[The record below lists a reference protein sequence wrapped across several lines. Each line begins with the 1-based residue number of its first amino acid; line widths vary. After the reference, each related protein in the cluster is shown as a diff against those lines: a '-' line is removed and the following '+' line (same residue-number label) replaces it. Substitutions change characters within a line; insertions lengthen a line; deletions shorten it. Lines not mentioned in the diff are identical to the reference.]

1 MEDRKE
7 YAKYAGFRVRF
18 AAMLIDVVI
27 LVILFSIPVGFIYGQ
42 EYWQGEKLIYGFW
55 DVLINYVIPAI
66 LTIFFWIKFLGTPGK
81 MILNLR
87 VVDEHTGGSLS
98 IGKAIGRYFAYIP
111 SALPIFLG
119 FFWIIFS
126 DKKQAWHDI
135 LAGTVVIRSES
146 KGPFE
151 FSDKEAHLD

>member
-1 MEDRKE
+1 MEDKKE
-7 YAKYAGFRVRF
+7 YAKYAGFRIRF

-81 MILNLR
+81 MILKLR
-87 VVDEHTGGSLS
+87 VVDEHTGG
-98 IGKAIGRYFAYIP
+98 P
-111 SALPIFLG
+111 
-119 FFWIIFS
+119 
-126 DKKQAWHDI
+126 
-135 LAGTVVIRSES
+135 
-146 KGPFE
+146 
-151 FSDKEAHLD
+151 

>member
-1 MEDRKE
+1 MEGRKE

-66 LTIFFWIKFLGTPGK
+66 LTIFFWI
-81 MILNLR
+81 
-87 VVDEHTGGSLS
+87 V
-98 IGKAIGRYFAYIP
+98 
-111 SALPIFLG
+111 
-119 FFWIIFS
+119 FS

-135 LAGTVVIRSES
+135 LAGTVVVRSES

-151 FSDKEAHLD
+151 FKSE